1 MARNLI
7 RLKHNMSSKHPAVAE
22 FGFYPFDDIAWAY
35 DKFWHATANRCS
47 WLPKELTRTN
57 DPTNLWQSNDIFVS
71 QTCGW
76 PLVTQLAEKVR
87 VVGAFRQTTPESA
100 SHFYRSVIVGRVD
113 GTPFD
118 FQGSVAAVN
127 ELDSLS
133 GWISLIAAIHGP
145 QEIWRGEV
153 QISGSH
159 TESIGMLCR
168 GEADIAS
175 IDSVTLAHLRRIDP
189 VAINSLFVICNGPLV
204 PCLPIIAH
212 RSITDLQLNEL
223 RNALSESTRDPKIA
237 DATSA
242 LFISGFDALNL
253 DDYLPLLNFKPN
265 Y

>member
-1 MARNLI
+1 
-7 RLKHNMSSKHPAVAE
+7 MSSNHQVTAE
-22 FGFYPFDDIAWAY
+22 LGFYPFDDIAWAY
-35 DKFWHATANRCS
+35 DKLWTAAANRCS
-47 WLPKELTRTN
+47 WLPSQLTRTK
-57 DPTNLWQSNDIFVS
+57 DPKILWHSYDLFIS

-76 PLVTQLAEKVR
+76 PLVTQLADKVR
-87 VVGAFRQTTPESA
+87 VVGAFRHTTPESA

-127 ELDSLS
+127 ELGSLS

-145 QEIWRGEV
+145 QESWRGEV

-159 TESIGMLCR
+159 AESVRMLCR
-168 GEADIAS
+168 GEADVAS
-175 IDSVTLAHLRRIDP
+175 IDSVTLAHLLRIDP
-189 VAINSLFVICNGPLV
+189 VAIGSLFVICNGPLV

-212 RSITDLQLNEL
+212 RSMTDLQLSEL

-242 LFISGFDALNL
+242 LFISGFDTLDL
-253 DDYLPLLNFKPN
+253 DDYLPLRSLTPN
-265 Y
+265 Q